1 MDDKFNKLK
10 ELVKSELETDPRTRD
25 SDKFLIWKIMIA
37 NGIHIHYDKFM
48 ALPCFE
54 SITRARRKI
63 QEQNPELEGNANIKV
78 NRNEK
83 MNMYKETSKPQEITN
98 TF

>member
-10 ELVKSELETDPRTRD
+10 EIVKSELESDPRTRD
-25 SDKFLIWKIMIA
+25 SDKFLIWKLMIA
-37 NGIHIHYDKFM
+37 NGIHIEYNKFM
-48 ALPCFE
+48 ELPCFE
-54 SITRARRKI
+54 SITRVRRKL
-63 QEQNPELEGNANIKV
+63 QEENPELEGNANIKV

-83 MNMYKETSKPQEITN
+83 MNMYKGISKPQEITN